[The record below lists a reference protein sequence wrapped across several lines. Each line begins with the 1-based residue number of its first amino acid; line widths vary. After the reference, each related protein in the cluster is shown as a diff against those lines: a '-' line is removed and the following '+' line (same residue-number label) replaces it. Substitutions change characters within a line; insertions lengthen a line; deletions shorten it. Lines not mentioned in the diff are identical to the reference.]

1 MRDNGPVTGKEVPMP
16 EGAFIVS
23 RTDLKGRIT
32 FVNQTFVEM
41 SGYTEKELLGAPH
54 NILRHPDMP
63 KVAFADL
70 WATIQSGKPW
80 EGVVKNRRKN
90 GDHYWVRAN
99 VTPEVEGGRLVGYI
113 SIRQAPTRAQIDAC
127 EALYADIRTGRAK
140 GIMLKEGEVRPTTPA
155 GRAGRMLRS
164 ISGRAM
170 IGFAAYAILLLAAM
184 AWSGEPEVIG
194 LLAAA
199 LAAGAGGIFGVLT
212 LTKRELGRAQAH
224 LEATA
229 RSDFRHDVEIPTCPD
244 FIPLAGQIRALRA
257 RLAYT
262 HLERVELETRAA
274 RDREQALRRMAE
286 TVERESIEAVK
297 TVASDTDAMASDA
310 TGMSS
315 AADRVSHDASGVAA
329 AAEEALANASA
340 VAVATEQLGAA
351 IQEIARQVASAGA
364 VTETA
369 VGETQAAADVIDG
382 LSQDI
387 ERIGTIAQLIR
398 DIAQQTNLL
407 ALNATIEAARAGE
420 AGKGFAVVAGEVKNL
435 ATQTAR
441 STEEITA
448 SLAAIQQ
455 RSTDAVA
462 AVHQMTTSVSQIH
475 EISGAIALA
484 VEEQRKATQEISD
497 SVGETS
503 NAAREVARL
512 ISAVASTARE
522 TGSQAAR
529 VHAKTT
535 DVADS
540 VNALRQKIVTIV
552 REATDE
558 VGQRRSA

>member
-41 SGYTEKELLGAPH
+41 SGYSEKELLGAPH

-70 WATIQSGKPW
+70 WATIQAGKPW

-99 VTPEVEGGRLVGYI
+99 VTPEVEGGKLVGYI

-140 GIMLKEGEVRPTTPA
+140 GIMLKEGEVRPTTLT
-155 GRAGRMLRS
+155 GRTGRTLRS
-164 ISGRAM
+164 ISGRALV
-170 IGFAAYAILLLAAM
+170 GFSAYAALLLAAM
-184 AWSGEPEVIG
+184 AWSGEPGVIL

-199 LAAGAGGIFGVLT
+199 LAAGAGGIFGVLR
-212 LTKRELGRAQAH
+212 LTKRELDRAQTH

-229 RSDFRHDVEIPTCPD
+229 RNDFRHDVEIPTCPD

-369 VGETQAAADVIDG
+369 VGETQAAAEVIDG

-435 ATQTAR
+435 ALQTAR